1 MTLRAQCS
9 EQIGNCEIHFGHY
22 YAFYNLAI
30 AMCVYMKKTGLW
42 TPAQSEKE
50 EKDRD
55 SISTGSPWSS

>member
-30 AMCVYMKKTGLW
+30 AMCVYMKKTGL
-42 TPAQSEKE
+42 
-50 EKDRD
+50 
-55 SISTGSPWSS
+55 